1 MDTRMRDLEQI
12 QERDPQESGRSIGTI
27 VMASLTLVG
36 VTFAMGVVI
45 GQAAEPTAA
54 SNPDPLAALDD
65 RVSTVATAPEPVAD
79 AADPE
84 VEARDLTFPTA
95 LTGQEE
101 RPEVLAAIAAAA
113 AEEAHLDTLAPAAA
127 APEPTA
133 VALAVAPV
141 APPAVDA
148 DEITATLPAAVAA
161 GRARRNL
168 IESARHDP
176 MVAASLPRGTATATA
191 ARGSE
196 GEYTLQVISYDQL
209 AAANEFADALRARGH
224 EAFVV
229 SADVP
234 DRGRYY
240 RVRIG
245 PFETKHKADAYRAE
259 FETQERMNTFVVKR
273 PKEGEI

>member
-12 QERDPQESGRSIGTI
+12 QERDPQTASRNFGTI
-27 VMASLTLVG
+27 AMASLTLVG

-45 GQAAEPTAA
+45 GQAAEPAAA
-54 SNPDPLAALDD
+54 SNPDPLASLD
-65 RVSTVATAPEPVAD
+65 SHVAD
-79 AADPE
+79 NAPAAEAPADTVDPE

-101 RPEVLAAIAAAA
+101 RPEVLAAVAAAA
-113 AEEAHLDTLAPAAA
+113 AEEARLNEVATPSPEPVAA
-127 APEPTA
+127 APE
-133 VALAVAPV
+133 VAPQ
-141 APPAVDA
+141 ATVDA
-148 DEITATLPAAVAA
+148 DETTATVPAAVAA
-161 GRARRNL
+161 GRGRRAL

-176 MVAASLPRGTATATA
+176 LVAAALPHGTNTASA

-196 GEYTLQVISYDQL
+196 GEYTLQVISYDQ
-209 AAANEFADALRARGH
+209 AAPANDFADALRARGH

-245 PFETKHKADAYRAE
+245 PFETKHKADAYRAQ

-273 PKEGEI
+273 PKDGEI

>member
-12 QERDPQESGRSIGTI
+12 QECDPQEAGRSIGTI

-45 GQAAEPTAA
+45 GQAAEPAAA
-54 SNPDPLAALDD
+54 SNPDPLAALDG
-65 RVSTVATAPEPVAD
+65 RVSTVAATPAPVTETAE
-79 AADPE
+79 PE

-95 LTGQEE
+95 LTDQEE

-113 AEEAHLDTLAPAAA
+113 AEEARLDTLADV
-127 APEPTA
+127 APEPA
-133 VALAVAPV
+133 ALPLEVAP
-141 APPAVDA
+141 AAVDSE
-148 DEITATLPAAVAA
+148 EITATLPAAVAA
-161 GRARRNL
+161 GRSRRNL

-176 MVAASLPRGTATATA
+176 MVAAALPRGTATATA

-245 PFETKHKADAYRAE
+245 PFETKYKADVYRAQ

>member
-12 QERDPQESGRSIGTI
+12 QERDPQDTGRRIGTI

-45 GQAAEPTAA
+45 GQAAEPGDPTNA
-54 SNPDPLAALDD
+54 DPLIGLET
-65 RVSTVATAPEPVAD
+65 SVAFAREPEPAVAPTIEP
-79 AADPE
+79 A
-84 VEARDLTFPTA
+84 VEARDLSFPTS
-95 LTGQEE
+95 LTDNEE

-113 AEEAHLDTLAPAAA
+113 EEEARLDALSAAPATLAP
-127 APEPTA
+127 
-133 VALAVAPV
+133 LVAPV
-141 APPAVDA
+141 APIPDLAPQELA
-148 DEITATLPAAVAA
+148 ATLPAAVAA
-161 GRARRNL
+161 GRTQRNL
-168 IESARHDP
+168 VESARHDQ
-176 MVAASLPRGTATATA
+176 MVAAALPRGASEPTAP
-191 ARGSE
+191 RGSE

-224 EAFVV
+224 QAFVV
-229 SADVP
+229 TADVP

-245 PFETKHKADAYRAE
+245 PFDNKRLADAYRAR

-273 PKEGEI
+273 AKDEQ

>member
-1 MDTRMRDLEQI
+1 MRDLEQI
-12 QERDPQESGRSIGTI
+12 QERDSGTTGRNLGTI

-54 SNPDPLAALDD
+54 SNPDPLASLDGHTTTAA
-65 RVSTVATAPEPVAD
+65 STPAPTVTPT
-79 AADPE
+79 DPG
-84 VEARDLTFPTA
+84 VDARDLTFPTA

-113 AEEAHLDTLAPAAA
+113 AEEARMEAPVAA
-127 APEPTA
+127 APEA
-133 VALAVAPV
+133 LVEELQVALPAEPIIAAAEVA
-141 APPAVDA
+141 
-148 DEITATLPAAVAA
+148 ATPPAAVAA
-161 GRARRNL
+161 GRTQRHL
-168 IESARHDP
+168 VETARHDP
-176 MVAASLPRGTATATA
+176 LVAAALPRGPSTATAP
-191 ARGSE
+191 RGSE
-196 GEYTLQVISYDQL
+196 GEYTLQVISYDQP

-245 PFETKHKADAYRAE
+245 PFETKYKADAYRAQ

-273 PKEGEI
+273 PKEGEL

>member
-1 MDTRMRDLEQI
+1 METRMRDLEQI
-12 QERDPQESGRSIGTI
+12 QERDPADGGRSLGTI

-45 GQAAEPTAA
+45 GQAAEPAAA
-54 SNPDPLAALDD
+54 SNPDPLAGLDQH
-65 RVSTVATAPEPVAD
+65 VTAEATPAAPTTPATEPD
-79 AADPE
+79 
-84 VEARDLTFPTA
+84 VEAGDLTFPTT
-95 LTGQEE
+95 LLGQED

-113 AEEAHLDTLAPAAA
+113 AEEARLDDVTEPPQLPVVEVAPIAPA
-127 APEPTA
+127 
-133 VALAVAPV
+133 L
-141 APPAVDA
+141 DA

-161 GRARRNL
+161 GRTRRNL

-176 MVAASLPRGTATATA
+176 LVAAALPRPSTGATA

-196 GEYTLQVISYDQL
+196 GEYTLQVISYDQI
-209 AAANEFADALRARGH
+209 APANDFADALRARGH

-229 SADVP
+229 AADVP

-245 PFETKHKADAYRAE
+245 PFATKHKADAYRAQ

-273 PKEGEI
+273 AKESEG